1 MKMYLDLN
9 DELFEAAEKLART
22 ETLQSDGKALKHLS
36 EIERHLRKSQGC
48 VSEYLLDR
56 QIRCEHPIIEQ
67 IEMLDNQFAHEITPD
82 IYVSTTAENVMR
94 KRLKV
99 DRRGILVEV
108 LLRHGRIRRAEEV
121 YR

>member
-9 DELFEAAEKLART
+9 DELFETAEKLART

-67 IEMLDNQFAHEITPD
+67 IEMLDSQYAHEITPD

-94 KRLKV
+94 KRLKL

-108 LLRHGRIRRAEEV
+108 LLKHGRIRRAEEV